1 MCKRPK
7 ATDGGNKKVQYNK
20 YMHVYIYVKCVYMH
34 VCMPYKE
41 EFSPDGFELPF
52 SLKVAVIS

>member
-20 YMHVYIYVKCVYMH
+20 YMHVYIYICK
-34 VCMPYKE
+34 VCMYARMYALQGRI
-41 EFSPDGFELPF
+41 FSRWF
-52 SLKVAVIS
+52 